1 MDTPAVEPG
10 AGGTGYTSE
19 IPEDAEPRTVEHHED
34 DAPTASHALADGSLN
49 DESTVQGAS
58 QVEHDDVEVR
68 NLGWNEEAPRVP
80 RPVVGG
86 LTNEQLWTLIRRFD
100 KQVFHVKSI
109 DTPPLANLDMNIA
122 DEEEFSPDKLRANLE
137 RLYITVVVPAVS
149 FWKHIA
155 RLRSW
160 KEYQRTS
167 AFLAIY
173 TVAWL
178 LDLLIPTLAAF
189 ALVLILYP
197 SSRETCFPSA
207 PPALID
213 SKTGGVQKP
222 KAGVLAT
229 DDTLTGAPEKHEGE
243 AVEQEAHSF
252 VNSIATVAISTSA
265 GKHPQGDPHD
275 DSTAPDPSQI
285 TEGVSSAKE
294 KSGGKE
300 PSTAHDKTKKPV
312 SHAVWNKARPT
323 MHLIADFVDTW
334 ERFGNAL
341 SPVPPFPKL
350 RPRLILASC
359 LVPLLLGSY
368 FITPYML
375 LKGTGFIVGFT
386 FFGDPI
392 LTPLLDFA
400 NRTYPRWQKYVELR
414 NSVLKG
420 VPTNA
425 QLAVTLLRIGE
436 RNKAPVPPP
445 PSSDMPPPAETN
457 KDALQDLDHLGAT
470 DEEIEGA
477 AEPSHGLEHD
487 NEDDKTKQKPKKSRR
502 ILNLLK
508 GTTKGGVETVLTAD
522 KAKAAAG
529 EKHARDRLGVVKQPR
544 SQAVAGPVSFP
555 ARYKGRKGHAYV
567 TATATAPALSWTSD
581 LEDVNPAWTVA
592 IADIQELNK
601 VGGLGWKSKIVVG
614 WALEKEVVDG
624 LVVRTKAGDEFH
636 LTAITVRDE
645 LFNRLIAMGSQMW
658 ELW

>member
-1 MDTPAVEPG
+1 
-10 AGGTGYTSE
+10 
-19 IPEDAEPRTVEHHED
+19 
-34 DAPTASHALADGSLN
+34 
-49 DESTVQGAS
+49 
-58 QVEHDDVEVR
+58 
-68 NLGWNEEAPRVP
+68 
-80 RPVVGG
+80 
-86 LTNEQLWTLIRRFD
+86 
-100 KQVFHVKSI
+100 
-109 DTPPLANLDMNIA
+109 
-122 DEEEFSPDKLRANLE
+122 
-137 RLYITVVVPAVS
+137 
-149 FWKHIA
+149 
-155 RLRSW
+155 
-160 KEYQRTS
+160 
-167 AFLAIY
+167 
-173 TVAWL
+173 
-178 LDLLIPTLAAF
+178 
-189 ALVLILYP
+189 
-197 SSRETCFPSA
+197 
-207 PPALID
+207 
-213 SKTGGVQKP
+213 
-222 KAGVLAT
+222 
-229 DDTLTGAPEKHEGE
+229 
-243 AVEQEAHSF
+243 
-252 VNSIATVAISTSA
+252 
-265 GKHPQGDPHD
+265 
-275 DSTAPDPSQI
+275 
-285 TEGVSSAKE
+285 
-294 KSGGKE
+294 
-300 PSTAHDKTKKPV
+300 
-312 SHAVWNKARPT
+312 
-323 MHLIADFVDTW
+323 
-334 ERFGNAL
+334 
-341 SPVPPFPKL
+341 
-350 RPRLILASC
+350 
-359 LVPLLLGSY
+359 
-368 FITPYML
+368 ML
-375 LKGTGFIVGFT
+375 LKGTGFIFGFT

-436 RNKAPVPPP
+436 RNQAPVPPP

-457 KDALQDLDHLGAT
+457 KDALQDLDHLGKQSIAKQGEKGVQLMIDAGAT

-624 LVVRTKAGDEFH
+624 LVVRTKTGDEFH